1 MYNKIKNIF
10 FFTISFV
17 FIFLITKYYFSEQ
30 NIILTNQSRSS
41 YETSLNNGKNNL
53 PILENDTNNVIV
65 YINGLE
71 NFKNKRKKWIWED
84 LISNK
89 NE

>member
-10 FFTISFV
+10 FLTIPFV

-53 PILENDTNNVIV
+53 SILKNDTNNAIV

>member
-1 MYNKIKNIF
+1 MLNK
-10 FFTISFV
+10 
-17 FIFLITKYYFSEQ
+17 YD
-30 NIILTNQSRSS
+30 
-41 YETSLNNGKNNL
+41 NNL
-53 PILENDTNNVIV
+53 PLLKNDTNNVIV